1 MREKLAGAEAIFFL
15 ATHPT
20 LHRVANMLRGK
31 VFRIYVMKR

>member
-20 LHRVANMLRGK
+20 LHRVAKMLRGK